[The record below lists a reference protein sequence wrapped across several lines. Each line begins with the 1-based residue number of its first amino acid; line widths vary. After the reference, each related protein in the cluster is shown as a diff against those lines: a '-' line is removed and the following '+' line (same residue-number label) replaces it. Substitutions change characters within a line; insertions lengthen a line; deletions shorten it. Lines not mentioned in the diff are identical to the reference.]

1 MLTVDF
7 DRIGVRDGAR
17 VLDMGC
23 GGGRHAFEA
32 WRRGATVVALD
43 YSEAELKEV
52 RSILGAMVEADEAPY
67 GEAGGAVNGDA
78 LRLPFADATFDCIIA
93 SEVLEH
99 LWADTVAIGE
109 LVRVLRPGGRIAVTV
124 PTRWPERVCWAL
136 DHRYHDTPG
145 GHVRIYRQPGLEA
158 KLEAAGLWLRGSH
171 HAHALHSPYWW
182 LKCATGVDRVD
193 PPWTVRRYHDFLA
206 WQITNRPRWVETLD
220 RVLNPVLGKSL
231 VVYGEKLT
239 SAPQGGG
246 GYRVAS
252 SLDTQET
259 EPAESTS
266 RSVPAAERVRH
277 EDGVE
282 T

>member
-7 DRIGVRDGAR
+7 DRLEVRDGAR
-17 VLDMGC
+17 LLDMGC

-52 RSILGAMVEADEAPY
+52 RGVLGGMLEAGELPHGEPEAS
-67 GEAGGAVNGDA
+67 GGGAAVSSGGIGGAVNGDA
-78 LRLPFADATFDCIIA
+78 LCLPFPDATFDCIIA

-145 GHVRIYRQPGLEA
+145 GHVRIYRQPDLET

-182 LKCATGVDRVD
+182 LKCATGVHRTD
-193 PPWTVRRYHDFLA
+193 PPWAVRRYHDFLA

-220 RVLNPVLGKSL
+220 RALNPVLGKSL
-231 VVYGEKLT
+231 VVYAQK
-239 SAPQGGG
+239 
-246 GYRVAS
+246 
-252 SLDTQET
+252 
-259 EPAESTS
+259 
-266 RSVPAAERVRH
+266 
-277 EDGVE
+277 VE
-282 T
+282 TR